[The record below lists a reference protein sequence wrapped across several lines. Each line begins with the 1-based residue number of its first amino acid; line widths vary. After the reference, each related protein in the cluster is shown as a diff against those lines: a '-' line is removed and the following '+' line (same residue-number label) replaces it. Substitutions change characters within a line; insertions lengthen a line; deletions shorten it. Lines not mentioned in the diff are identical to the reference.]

1 MGNSFE
7 QVSPRLGKQ
16 YLLVSTHI
24 KRRSEGEVLLSA
36 SLPFCLAC
44 KIICLDGVT
53 MLPPLTL
60 LLHSFPDIRIYFFW
74 GYKVDWRPVALQK
87 SSCLWTEQIIGFAA
101 SPLLREPLLDHQT
114 LSHKNLSTQI
124 HSFGS
129 APLENP
135 NALHISQF
143 PSLLSLWE
151 DTSIISHPDPSLS
164 QYMATSSNLASGT
177 QLTITPYR
185 NILLPCP
192 FPSHASSD
200 LLLTSFL
207 YFSRKLKHRL
217 WNQNVLHSNPASDSV
232 N

>member
-1 MGNSFE
+1 M
-7 QVSPRLGKQ
+7 
-16 YLLVSTHI
+16 
-24 KRRSEGEVLLSA
+24 KRRSEGEAVLSA
-36 SLPFCLAC
+36 LLPLCLAC

-60 LLHSFPDIRIYFFW
+60 TLLLHSFPDIRTYFFW
-74 GYKVDWRPVALQK
+74 GCRVDWSPAALQK

-114 LSHKNLSTQI
+114 LSHKNLLTQI

-129 APLENP
+129 APLANP
-135 NALHISQF
+135 NALHISWF

-151 DTSIISHPDPSLS
+151 DPSIISHPDPSLS

-192 FPSHASSD
+192 FPSDASFD

-207 YFSRKLKHRL
+207 IFPE
-217 WNQNVLHSNPASDSV
+217 N
-232 N
+232 